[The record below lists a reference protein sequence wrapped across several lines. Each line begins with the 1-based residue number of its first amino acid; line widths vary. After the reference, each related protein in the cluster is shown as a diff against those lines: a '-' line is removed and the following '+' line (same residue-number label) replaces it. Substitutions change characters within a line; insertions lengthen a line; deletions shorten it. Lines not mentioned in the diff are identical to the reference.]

1 MENYKSVDNW
11 KPRKEFIKMTDERI
25 LKKIGKLLTLYGVE
39 EEEKEKF
46 LADVQDAKYD
56 DDVEEVVEK
65 DEVPAAPVVEEK
77 EEEIIDEELPTNE
90 GVEEE
95 APVEQET
102 EVDYKAQYEELKGV
116 IDGLVARIEPLENI
130 VAKLG
135 VPDEKEEQPFG
146 VEPQAESE
154 KDESLSYFD
163 EINRRRTG
171 RN

>member
-1 MENYKSVDNW
+1 MENYKSVNNW
-11 KPRKEFIKMTDERI
+11 KPRKEFTKMTDEKI
-25 LKKIGKLLTLYGVE
+25 LKKIGKLLSLYGVD
-39 EEEKEKF
+39 EEEKAKF

-56 DDVEEVVEK
+56 EEEVVEEVVKE
-65 DEVPAAPVVEEK
+65 DEVATTDETPVVEEEK
-77 EEEIIDEELPTNE
+77 EEVIDEELPADDE
-90 GVEEE
+90 Q
-95 APVEQET
+95 PLVEQEP
-102 EVDYKAQYEELKGV
+102 EVDYKAKYEELKGV

-135 VPDEKEEQPFG
+135 VPDKDEPFG
-146 VEPQAESE
+146 VETQAESE

>member
-11 KPRKEFIKMTDERI
+11 KPRKEFIKMTDEKI
-25 LKKIGKLLTLYGVE
+25 LKKIGKLLTLYGVDE
-39 EEEKEKF
+39 NEKEQF

-56 DDVEEVVEK
+56 DDVEETVTEEVVEK
-65 DEVPAAPVVEEK
+65 DEVPATEEPAP
-77 EEEIIDEELPTNE
+77 
-90 GVEEE
+90 VEEE
-95 APVEQET
+95 VIEEQVATEEKPVEQEP
-102 EVDYKAQYEELKGV
+102 EVDYKSQYEELKGV

-135 VPDEKEEQPFG
+135 VPEKEEQPFG

-171 RN
+171 R